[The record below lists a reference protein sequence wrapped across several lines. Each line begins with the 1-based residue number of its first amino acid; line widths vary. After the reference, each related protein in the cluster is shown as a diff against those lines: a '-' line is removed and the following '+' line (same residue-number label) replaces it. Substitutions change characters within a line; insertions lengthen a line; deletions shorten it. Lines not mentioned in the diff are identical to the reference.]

1 MKEERLKNKN
11 DGASE
16 ISSWVNKSRSLVDKK
31 KVEKE
36 KASHRLRILDEQV
49 YIVLIF
55 CFLEI
60 INSRKILHCCLSQDA
75 INEES
80 DDDQLSAQSESN
92 DSFFHDFCN
101 RTPLIFFKSISLFL
115 TFFFN
120 CTSG

>member
-60 INSRKILHCCLSQDA
+60 INSRKITTLLS
-75 INEES
+75 
-80 DDDQLSAQSESN
+80 
-92 DSFFHDFCN
+92 FTGCY
-101 RTPLIFFKSISLFL
+101 
-115 TFFFN
+115 
-120 CTSG
+120 